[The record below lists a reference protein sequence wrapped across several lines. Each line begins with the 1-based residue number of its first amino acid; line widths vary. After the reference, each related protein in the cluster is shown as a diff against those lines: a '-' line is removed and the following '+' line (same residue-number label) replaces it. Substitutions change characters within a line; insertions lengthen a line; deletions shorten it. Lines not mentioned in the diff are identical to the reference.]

1 MKGEA
6 SFCQTSVRA
15 TRHFTIASLRHK
27 GKSLPTPENTSLR
40 QEASLKLKNVSLPRN
55 VTLSRSVTSSK
66 KRHFVNAL
74 LAKKESLRHEK
85 IKKIDSRI
93 SF

>member
-15 TRHFTIASLRHK
+15 TRHFAIASLRHK
-27 GKSLPTPENTSLR
+27 GKSLPTPKNTSLR

-55 VTLSRSVTSSK
+55 VTSSK